1 MRKTVL
7 FLTLA
12 LIALL
17 AATAPAGAKP
27 EEAREGAKGSISLE
41 GLTLSSEFGTPT
53 GFPTLVPT
61 TPLEIPVTEG
71 AEFSNSSIE
80 CSSGPAPFNDQGL
93 DFNPD
98 FPGLEDPAPI
108 RSVIEG
114 TVTDTNASGDRGK
127 IEGTITSFLCENG
140 EETDQIVVSFRAKFR
155 PSSDRQVVLRG
166 GTVQATGGLAL
177 KGRFRITEGTGRFED
192 ITGRGS
198 LRTLLTCLPGTLM
211 RNEASSC
218 ADLGA
223 FSEAIFQLEGRFR
236 DPTVP
241 TA

>member
-1 MRKTVL
+1 M
-7 FLTLA
+7 
-12 LIALL
+12 
-17 AATAPAGAKP
+17 
-27 EEAREGAKGSISLE
+27 
-41 GLTLSSEFGTPT
+41 
-53 GFPTLVPT
+53 
-61 TPLEIPVTEG
+61 EIG
-71 AEFSNSSIE
+71 
-80 CSSGPAPFNDQGL
+80 
-93 DFNPD
+93 
-98 FPGLEDPAPI
+98 
-108 RSVIEG
+108 
-114 TVTDTNASGDRGK
+114 DTNASGDRGR

>member
-1 MRKTVL
+1 MKSRAT
-7 FLTLA
+7 FLMVA
-12 LIALL
+12 IIALVG
-17 AATAPAGAKP
+17 ATTSASAKP
-27 EEAREGAKGSISLE
+27 DQAREGASGSVSLE

-71 AEFSNSSIE
+71 AEFSYSSIE
-80 CSSGPAPFNDQGL
+80 CSSGPARFNDLGL

-114 TVTDTNASGDRGK
+114 TVTRTGASGERGR
-127 IEGTITSFLCENG
+127 IEGTITSFLCEDG
-140 EETDQIVVSFRAKFR
+140 EETDQIIVSFRAKFR
-155 PSSDRQVVLRG
+155 PTSASQVELRG
-166 GTVQATGGLAL
+166 GTVPATGGLAL
-177 KGRFRITEGTGRFED
+177 RGPFTITGGTGRFED

-198 LRTLLTCLPGTLM
+198 LKTLLTCLPGTLE
-211 RNEASSC
+211 RNGADSC

-223 FSEAIFQLEGRFR
+223 FSEAIFQLKGGFR

-241 TA
+241 GA